1 MEAVAVYLEKAKSN
15 SMLAFSELF
24 PHYFL
29 LKRPKK
35 KTSVGPSPTPE
46 FGFATTQADV
56 DYDPIPE
63 IFQVACIKKKAGNP
77 FPDRLTLGRATNCD
91 VVLRLPFVSKVHA
104 HLMIEPDGNLTLRDN
119 NALKGTAHNYRKL
132 EPGSSREVQPG
143 DMLSFGSLNL
153 ELVDAAQFY
162 SILRAL

>member
-1 MEAVAVYLEKAKSN
+1 MESVAVYLEKAKSV
-15 SMLAFSELF
+15 SQLAFIELF

-29 LKRPKK
+29 LKHAKR
-35 KTSVGPSPTPE
+35 KTSLGPSPTPE
-46 FGFATTQADV
+46 FGFATTTADV
-56 DYDPIPE
+56 NYDPIPDV
-63 IFQVACIKKKAGNP
+63 FQVACIKKKPGNP

-104 HLMIEPDGNLTLRDN
+104 HLLIEPDGNLTLRDN

-143 DMLSFGSLNL
+143 DILSFGSLDL
-153 ELVDAAQFY
+153 ELADAARFY
-162 SILRAL
+162 TVLRGL